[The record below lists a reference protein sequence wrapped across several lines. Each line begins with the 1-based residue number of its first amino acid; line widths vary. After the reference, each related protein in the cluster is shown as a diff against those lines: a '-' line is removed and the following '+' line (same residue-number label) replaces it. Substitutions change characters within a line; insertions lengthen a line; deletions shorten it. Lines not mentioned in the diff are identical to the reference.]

1 MLMNNKLLKEFYYG
15 NINPNEK
22 QFIRGSHYE
31 KTAKKLCG
39 FEKELI
45 DKLDSDCKPL
55 LDGLI
60 KEQMELNGLTAE
72 ENFIY
77 GFKLGIRMAMEVLC
91 DESDNVKPIIE

>member
-1 MLMNNKLLKEFYYG
+1 MMNNKVLTEFFYG
-15 NINPNEK
+15 NISPNEK

-31 KTAKKLCG
+31 KTAKRLCK

-45 DKLDSDCKPL
+45 NKLDSECKSL

-91 DESDNVKPIIE
+91 DESDNAKPITE

>member
-1 MLMNNKLLKEFYYG
+1 MNNKLLTEFYYG

-22 QFIRGSHYE
+22 QFIRGSDYE
-31 KTAKKLCG
+31 KTAKRLCK
-39 FEKELI
+39 FEEQLVSR
-45 DKLDSDCKPL
+45 LDSESKTL
-55 LDGLI
+55 FESLV

-77 GFKLGIRMAMEVLC
+77 GFKLGMRMAMEVLC